1 MKAMTRTKPTNRTAP
16 RSVEGLTGLDD
27 VLKQEGTLAEF
38 EAVAIKEV
46 LAWQIAQAMKAQ
58 HISQRT
64 LASRMGTS
72 RTQISRLLD
81 PTDGNVTITTL
92 QRAARE
98 VGRSLRL
105 ELV

>member
-1 MKAMTRTKPTNRTAP
+1 MAKKTSRSTAGFT
-16 RSVEGLTGLDD
+16 SLDD
-27 VLKQEGTLAEF
+27 ILAAEGTLAEF

-46 LAWQIAQAMKAQ
+46 LAWQIAQAMKER
-58 HISQRT
+58 HISQRA
-64 LASRMGTS
+64 LATRMGTS

-81 PTDGNVTITTL
+81 PKNGNVTIATL